1 MKYQITSRFHQQE
14 SFRAAP
20 HNGIDLKME
29 IGEPLRSIKSGI
41 IHLRDYG
48 TENAGKTILIDGED
62 GKTYIYGH
70 LSSFN
75 VKEGQSVSEGDLI
88 GFSGNTGH
96 STGAHL
102 HFGIK
107 EGERFID
114 PSPYTDLLEKMNDS
128 ERLTTIIPKE
138 EVASQ
143 THSFLEVLNSHT
155 DIYSNFFQS
164 LKLQMISLFNL
175 IDYSMLVQHFQNLL
189 QFFSW

>member
-14 SFRAAP
+14 SFRSVP

-48 TENAGKTILIDGED
+48 TENAGKVILIDGED

-70 LSSFN
+70 LSKFN
-75 VKEGQSVSEGDLI
+75 VKEGQSVTEGDLI

-114 PSPYTDLLEKMNDS
+114 PSPYTDLLEKMNS
-128 ERLTTIIPKE
+128 PKRLTTIIPKE
-138 EVASQ
+138 EAISQ

-164 LKLQMISLFNL
+164 LKLQMINIFSS
-175 IDYSMLVQHFQNLL
+175 IDYPMFVQHFHNLL
-189 QFFSW
+189 QFFS